1 MSKKPTLA
9 TTLVLSLAAPLAANA
24 STFANYST
32 NSTGVAVYP
41 TLNSVERVSTAARR
55 DPKKTVL
62 ETQTV
67 CEDWIQRKNFLLVD
81 LYGYLRV
88 VTEKTPIR
96 KCEDFERVTRTD
108 YPQAL
113 FVTSAGPERYWFN
126 HIPLLERIANACGTS
141 QEVIQKWSY
150 QGVDL
155 INGKPAETVQLSPA
169 DRYGNN
175 YRRDTAKGVLRV
187 TSKGSYSLPT
197 GEKAQA
203 LEYSFDIFQWNSMMP
218 KGSSAGWGNTPLLRL
233 FSGKKAET
241 AASAPPRSP
250 HSREYA
256 AWFAQNKP
264 ARTACKFLLVDLSN
278 APRYQEQQSVTD
290 APRWHRVS
298 AGWSS
303 NLQDPT
309 KTAR

>member
-1 MSKKPTLA
+1 MLKQTTVAATLA
-9 TTLVLSLAAPLAANA
+9 ISLAAPLGALA
-24 STFANYST
+24 SSFPNYTT

-41 TLNSVERVSTAARR
+41 TLNSVERVSTTARR

-67 CEDWIQRKNFLLVD
+67 CEDWIRRKNFLLID

-96 KCEDFERVTRTD
+96 KCEDFERITRTD

-113 FVTSAGPERYWFN
+113 FVTNTGPERYWFN
-126 HIPLLERIANACGTS
+126 HIPLMDRIANACGTS

-150 QGVDL
+150 QGIDL
-155 INGKPAETVQLSPA
+155 INGKPAETVRLSPA
-169 DRYGNN
+169 DSYGNN
-175 YRRDTAKGVLRV
+175 YRRDRVKGVLRV
-187 TSKGSYSLPT
+187 TSKGAYSLPT
-197 GEKAQA
+197 GEQAQA
-203 LEYSFDIFQWNSMMP
+203 LEYSFDIYQWNTMKP
-218 KGSSAGWGNTPLLRL
+218 KGGGGWGDTPLFRL

-241 AASAPPRSP
+241 ATSAPPRSP

-264 ARTACKFLLVDLSN
+264 TRTACKFLLVDLSN
-278 APRYQEQQSVTD
+278 APRYQEQQSVTS
-290 APRWHRVS
+290 APSWHRVS
-298 AGWSS
+298 AGWGP

-309 KTAR
+309 KTAK